1 MQTGLLVALAFGL
14 AIIALAV
21 VLSLLMRKRKP
32 GPNDLNAADDNG
44 RATATWEGIR
54 QARDIDH
61 GDMN

>member
-14 AIIALAV
+14 AILALAV
-21 VLSLLMRKRKP
+21 VLPLLMRKCKHD
-32 GPNDLNAADDNG
+32 PNDLNAASDDG

-61 GDMN
+61 GDNN